1 MRSILLLVVG
11 IVIGAALAVGGY
23 FLILGS
29 PAASTPAPGQPIAAP
44 DANNPAP
51 GTAIIALPEP
61 FFNTLLGSIF
71 TDLNAPAFPLA
82 APSANCPNTLTI
94 LPDGNNV
101 QTAVR
106 FVDNRVTAP
115 LAFRGSYNAPLIGC
129 QNFSGT
135 AQANVD
141 LRFDAGDQTLYG
153 MLNVVRI
160 DLANMIPGAAGFV
173 TPIVQNSLNERVNP
187 IKILDGRQLNLAV
200 PVAPAGGTLSA
211 RVTDIR
217 ADITDSLRLHVTYDF
232 DGRK

>member
-1 MRSILLLVVG
+1 MIRFILALILGV
-11 IVIGAALAVGGY
+11 IIGAAGVY
-23 FLILGS
+23 FLVLGT
-29 PAASTPAPGQPIAAP
+29 PAARPPLPGQPIAAP

-51 GTAIIALPEP
+51 GTAIVSLPEP

-82 APSANCPNTLTI
+82 QPTANCTNTLTI
-94 LPDGNNV
+94 QPEGEGV

-106 FVDNRVTAP
+106 FVENRVTAP
-115 LAFRGSYNAPLIGC
+115 LAFRGSYSAPIIGC

-135 AQANVD
+135 AQANID
-141 LRFDAGDQTLYG
+141 FRFDANDQTLYG
-153 MLNVVRI
+153 ILNVVRI